1 MTPILPAH
9 IEDTIAAIAKLHA
22 DHRLQTGSLQRLVER
37 LTAWIGRPNFIAGLT
52 MVVVSWIGGNVL
64 ATIVGTKPWDEPP
77 FAWLQGALGL
87 LALYVTVLILTT
99 QRREDQLAGY
109 REQLTLE
116 LAILGE
122 QKSAKI
128 IALLE
133 ELRRDSPMLKNRV
146 DEEAEAMAIA
156 ADPQA
161 VLDAIKETE
170 ATPLAAELVTAPNP
184 DLDLLAID
192 LVRAKGSSM
201 AGHGASHPNG
211 E

>member
-1 MTPILPAH
+1 MVADTPILPAH
-9 IEDTIAAIAKLHA
+9 IQDTVEAIARLHA
-22 DHRLQTGSLQRLVER
+22 EHQQSAGRLQHLVER
-37 LTAWIGRPNFIAGLT
+37 LTGWIGRPQFIALLT
-52 MVVVSWIGGNVL
+52 AAIALWIGSNLL
-64 ATIVGTKPWDEPP
+64 AGWYGANAWDVPP

-116 LAILGE
+116 LAIVSE

-133 ELRRDSPMLKNRV
+133 EMRRDNPNLRNRV
-146 DEEAEAMAIA
+146 DTEAAAMAVP

-161 VLDAIKETE
+161 VLDAIKDS
-170 ATPLAAELVTAPNP
+170 ADAPLAEQSLTPASELDPLTVTR
-184 DLDLLAID
+184 
-192 LVRAKGSSM
+192 VREDG
-201 AGHGASHPNG
+201 
-211 E
+211 

>member
-1 MTPILPAH
+1 MVDETPILPAH
-9 IEDTIAAIAKLHA
+9 IEDTIQAIAKLHA
-22 DHRLQTGSLQRLVER
+22 DHRQEAGTLQRLVER
-37 LTAWIGRPNFIAGLT
+37 LTAWIGRPRFIAALT
-52 MVVVSWIGGNVL
+52 VVIMLWITGNL
-64 ATIVGTKPWDEPP
+64 AMTLSGRLPWDDPP

-87 LALYVTVLILTT
+87 LALYVTILILTT

-133 ELRRDSPMLKNRV
+133 EMRRDNPLLKNRF
-146 DEEAEAMAIA
+146 DEEAEAMAVA

-161 VLDAIKETE
+161 VLDAIKDSEE
-170 ATPLAAELVTAPNP
+170 LPLVA
-184 DLDLLAID
+184 D
-192 LVRAKGSSM
+192 LVPPADPELN
-201 AGHGASHPNG
+201 ASVKVRPLETHRT
-211 E
+211 

>member
-1 MTPILPAH
+1 MPTETLILPAH
-9 IEDTIAAIAKLHA
+9 IEDTVQAIAKLHA
-22 DHRLQTGSLQRLVER
+22 DHHRSAGALQRVVER
-37 LTAWIGRPNFIAGLT
+37 LTAWIGRPAFIAAMTLA
-52 MVVVSWIGGNVL
+52 VLSWTAGNL
-64 ATIVGTKPWDEPP
+64 AAGFSGRAPLDPAP

-133 ELRRDSPMLKNRV
+133 EMRRDSPHLKNRV
-146 DEEAEAMAIA
+146 DEEAEAMAVA

-170 ATPLAAELVTAPNP
+170 GPPDIVDALAPDEELV
-184 DLDLLAID
+184 LAD
-192 LVRAKGSSM
+192 KK
-201 AGHGASHPNG
+201 NG
-211 E
+211 